1 MVKPTTPPPVLSRA
15 RTLGLTALAMT
26 GFAANSLLC
35 RQALRQTGIDEASF
49 TLVRILSGALAL
61 GLIVRLQRGRSAL
74 GGNWGSAAALF
85 VYAAGFSFAYRD
97 LTAATGALLLFSAVQ
112 GTMISHGFRAGE
124 RLRPG
129 QVAGLIL
136 AAGGLVGL
144 LLPGLTAPPLT
155 AAMLMLMAGAAWG
168 VYSLRGRSAGNPIQV
183 TAGNFLR
190 AALIAAAVSLGRL
203 PLTSLDARGVTYAVV
218 SGAVTSGL
226 GYALWYTAL
235 RGLKTTEAATI
246 QLSVPVLASLGGVL
260 WLHESL
266 TLRLVLASLAILGGV
281 TAVILA
287 D

>member
-1 MVKPTTPPPVLSRA
+1 MPLTPPPVLSRSRA
-15 RTLGLTALAMT
+15 IGMTTLAMV

-49 TLVRILSGALAL
+49 TLVRILSGAVAL
-61 GLIVRLQRGRSAL
+61 GLIVRLQHGRFAL

-97 LTAATGALLLFSAVQ
+97 LTAATGALLLFFAVQ
-112 GTMISHGFRAGE
+112 AMMISLGFRAGE
-124 RLRPG
+124 RLRSV

-144 LLPGLTAPPLT
+144 LLPGLTSPKLAG
-155 AAMLMLMAGAAWG
+155 AILMLVAGAAWG
-168 VYSLRGRSAGNPIQV
+168 VYSLRGRGAGDPTQV

-190 AALIAAAVSLGRL
+190 AALIAGALSLVRL
-203 PLTSLDARGVTYAVV
+203 PLTSLDARGAGYAVV

-226 GYALWYTAL
+226 GYAVWYTAL
-235 RGLKTTEAATI
+235 RGLKTAEAATV

-260 WLHESL
+260 WLHEPF
-266 TLRLVLASLAILGGV
+266 TLRLILAACAILGGV
-281 TAVILA
+281 AAVILA
-287 D
+287 K